1 MIAHIP
7 TGAVNHLA
15 LTVTDLA
22 RSERFYTDLLG
33 FQKLMDLSA
42 TRVLMANSGGVILA
56 LTTAPDPTQAP
67 SGDRF
72 NENRAGLDHLSFSVA
87 DRAILEDAARLLDQN
102 GVSHGEIKDLAGLK
116 LYVMA
121 LRDPDN
127 IQLELTA
134 PYDG

>member
-1 MIAHIP
+1 MSTFIP

-15 LTVTDLA
+15 VTVTDLA
-22 RSERFYTDLLG
+22 RSERFYTGLLG

-42 TRVLMANSGGVILA
+42 TRVLLVNSGGAIIA

-67 SGDRF
+67 SSDRF

-87 DRAILEDAARLLDQN
+87 DHAALEDAARLLDQN
-102 GVSHGEIKDLAGLK
+102 GVSHGEIKDLSGLK

-127 IQLELTA
+127 IQLELAA
-134 PYDG
+134 PYA

>member
-1 MIAHIP
+1 MNTYIP
-7 TGAVNHLA
+7 TGSVNHLA

-22 RSERFYTDLLG
+22 RSERFYTSLLG

-42 TRVLMANSGGVILA
+42 TRVLMANSGGAVIA

-72 NENRAGLDHLSFSVA
+72 NENRAGLDHLSFNVTNHA
-87 DRAILEDAARLLDQN
+87 ALEDAAQLLDQN
-102 GVSHGEIKDLAGLK
+102 GVPHGEIKDLAGLK

-134 PYDG
+134 PYA